1 MDFGTML
8 EGFRFGAPGSPS
20 PLKRAKVAPT
30 EEARVAKANHPAED
44 SWHVSDS
51 VGADDAD
58 ADDADA
64 VTSTGTAHGEAA
76 RAFLDDTDE
85 GDPSGRDGRGR
96 RDRAAVETR
105 VVAFRKASSAKHAST
120 SRLDGE
126 TDERRAATYG
136 DAVDADATS
145 FDRPRSTVVST
156 GVARTAFG
164 NETETA
170 ANRFFLPRGHPG
182 RPDPHPPL
190 WRAQLDAVRA
200 DRRRRGAA
208 PVDAFHAFLLSL
220 RDRKEPHFQALV
232 ACLLSV
238 QCRDAVALAAAE
250 KLREALGGDVTAG
263 AVNAAAT
270 ETVAEAI
277 KTLNFKNAKARYVK
291 QCAAMVATRFNGRTP
306 RALVD
311 LERLPGVGPK
321 LARLVASVAFGET
334 RAGLV
339 VDTHVR
345 RVAGRLGWTDAP
357 RARSAEETRVRLE
370 TFLPKDEWEQTTLA
384 LIGFGQTTC
393 VSLAPRCF
401 ECPVAATCPSF
412 QPGESK
418 KNPPKTPSSNF
429 VADVEDL

>member
-8 EGFRFGAPGSPS
+8 EGFRFGAPGSTS
-20 PLKRAKVAPT
+20 PLKRARLAPT

-250 KLREALGGDVTAG
+250 KLRDALGGDITLG
-263 AVNAAAT
+263 AVNAASA

-291 QCAAMVATRFNGRTP
+291 RCAAVISSSFGGQTP
-306 RALVD
+306 RSVCD

-321 LARLVASVAFGET
+321 LARLVASVAFGDSG
-334 RAGLV
+334 AGLV
-339 VDTHVR
+339 VDAHVR
-345 RVAGRLGWTDAP
+345 RVAGRLGWTDAFEK
-357 RARSAEETRVRLE
+357 RSAEKTRARLE
-370 TFLPKDEWEQTTLA
+370 TFLPRDEWESTTLA
-384 LIGFGQTTC
+384 LISHGQRTC
-393 VSLAPRCF
+393 VSVNPKCH
-401 ECPVAATCPSF
+401 ECPVASRCPSRE
-412 QPGESK
+412 PGDFFADGFKK
-418 KNPPKTPSSNF
+418 KNRKTPP
-429 VADVEDL
+429 DVEDL